1 MPSEA
6 KEWSWEIK
14 PATNI
19 PHVSITELWR
29 YKDLLVRFVKRD
41 HVVSYRQTIL
51 GPVWV
56 FLEPLIATYVY
67 FLIFTG
73 IMKVPTGNIPPLI
86 FFLSGIVIWTY
97 FSDTVTGISY
107 TFYQNASIFGK
118 VYFPR
123 IVVPISI
130 AVSKISRLGIQLIML
145 VAMYIFFVVKGV
157 PLRPTIFI
165 LLTPVLI
172 LFTAIY
178 SIGVGLILAAMAARY
193 RDVQNLMMFVIRLL
207 MFATPVFYPFS
218 LVNEKYRLLI
228 GLNPLTEILE
238 AFRYALFNS
247 GSVSLLHL
255 LYSAVS
261 SIIIFLLGIVFF
273 GRVEQNVVDTV

>member
-19 PHVSITELWR
+19 PHISIKELWR

-123 IVVPISI
+123 IIVPISI